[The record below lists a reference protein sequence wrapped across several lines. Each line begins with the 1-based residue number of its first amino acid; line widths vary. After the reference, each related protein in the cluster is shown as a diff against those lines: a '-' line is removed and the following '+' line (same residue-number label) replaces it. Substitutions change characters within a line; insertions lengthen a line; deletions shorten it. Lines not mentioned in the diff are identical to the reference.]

1 MLNSKLRYNN
11 FRESCATAKRWR
23 EEKDGSTGGEEA
35 GNSINFYFSGK
46 VTLPPST
53 LPTAVPFPPSPISPR
68 RPTQARSPLHRG
80 EHSPATTHN
89 TRYTTSRLSAP
100 PSFRRA
106 ARPPAPAAAL
116 LHPNAPASPR
126 PRVPPPPGTPRPLVA
141 AATRSPPFTVS
152 SFRVRQCLRYPRCAP
167 LARPT
172 ALPVLLPSSRSV
184 PPPLELPPSPPSTAR
199 PASSRGFPS
208 TSSFRVSRPPPRPLA
223 PAAAL
228 PPPTHHA
235 SFVASSRAVPEP
247 SSAPPPRARR
257 VPRHDAT
264 TPRCTGETL

>member
-53 LPTAVPFPPSPISPR
+53 LRPAVPFPPSPISPLCR
-68 RPTQARSPLHRG
+68 TQTRSPLHRG

-106 ARPPAPAAAL
+106 ARPPAP
-116 LHPNAPASPR
+116 R
-126 PRVPPPPGTPRPLVA
+126 
-141 AATRSPPFTVS
+141 
-152 SFRVRQCLRYPRCAP
+152 RCAP
-167 LARPT
+167 TPQRPCVAASPCPT
-172 ALPVLLPSSRSV
+172 ASRHSSSSGRCCNSFASLHRFV
-184 PPPLELPPSPPSTAR
+184 VSRTPMPPL
-199 PASSRGFPS
+199 
-208 TSSFRVSRPPPRPLA
+208 PPPRPPRPPARPAGPPSIIPFGSPASRTSTFATFNGSSRFFERIPLHFLVPSLSPSPPGA
-223 PAAAL
+223 PSHL
-228 PPPTHHA
+228 A
-235 SFVASSRAVPEP
+235 SFAASSRAVPEP